1 MKVLLPIED
10 PQTAH
15 AAVRTVV
22 EQFRPDTEVRV
33 LHVVEWP
40 RNLPMYLALGEG
52 PSAGDDLLASRDR
65 AFRDAQVFVTETAA
79 DLTTAGLR
87 AVPEVRGGA
96 ARDAILAAAEEWH
109 ADLIVM
115 GTHGRTG
122 VDRLLLGSVSD
133 AVVRRAACSVEVV
146 RDRH

>member
-10 PQTAH
+10 RATSEVTVR
-15 AAVRTVV
+15 AVVD
-22 EQFRPDTEVRV
+22 QFKPDTEVRV

-52 PSAGDDLLASRDR
+52 PSAGEDLLASRDR
-65 AFRDAQVFVTETAA
+65 AFRDGKNFVEETARQLNA
-79 DLTTAGLR
+79 VGLR

-96 ARDAILAAAEEWH
+96 AREAILASAEEWQP
-109 ADLIVM
+109 DLIVM

-122 VDRLLLGSVSD
+122 MDRLLLGSVSD
-133 AVVRRAACSVEVV
+133 AIVRRAHCSVEVV
-146 RDRH
+146 RGR